1 MANITK
7 IKAGK
12 RAEYYILSMLLKE
25 NYDCYIP
32 VSDDEGVDIV
42 VRLNDKKFIS
52 LQIKSTTKD
61 IKMGDA
67 ALFAAIKHDKI
78 REDYYF
84 IFYSERMETIWV
96 MSSEEFIKKST
107 ANKKGKNK
115 GSRTIRFNITRKK
128 EEKIKDEYKRFMCKD
143 FSFLRDLP

>member
-25 NYDCYIP
+25 NYDCYMP
-32 VSDDEGVDIV
+32 VSDDDGVDIV

-67 ALFAAIKHDKI
+67 AFFAAIKHDKI

-107 ANKKGKNK
+107 VNKKGKNK
-115 GSRTIRFNITRKK
+115 GSRTIRFNITCKK
-128 EEKIKDEYKRFMCKD
+128 EEKIKEEYRSFMCKD